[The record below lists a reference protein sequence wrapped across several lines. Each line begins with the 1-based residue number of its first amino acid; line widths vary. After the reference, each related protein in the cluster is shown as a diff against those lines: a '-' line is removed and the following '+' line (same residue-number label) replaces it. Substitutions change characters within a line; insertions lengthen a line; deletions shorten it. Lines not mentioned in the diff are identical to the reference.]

1 MKKNKKIALIVLL
14 FIVLVAIIIYAI
26 ITTYAT
32 FRSEF
37 SGNMEMENATWKIIV
52 NNTDISSQTVKNFT
66 IDKINVD
73 KSEGVEDGKLAPGS
87 KGNFNILIDP
97 TETDVSVK
105 YELKINTEYLD
116 ETNIKIESVN
126 ETLHSNALIRTG
138 ENAYTGVI
146 QLKDIQNGMNNNIQ
160 INIIWEDDEDQDMNV
175 GEVPNNQIKIPVELK
190 VSQYLGET
198 IEEYN

>member
-126 ETLHSNALIRTG
+126 ETLHSNTLIRTG
-138 ENAYTGVI
+138 ENTYTGVI
-146 QLKDIQNGMNNNIQ
+146 QLKDIQNSMNNNIQ
-160 INIIWEDDEDQDMNV
+160 INIIWEDDENQDMNV

>member
-87 KGNFNILIDP
+87 KGNFCWPSP
-97 TETDVSVK
+97 TRFYSR
-105 YELKINTEYLD
+105 LF
-116 ETNIKIESVN
+116 SP
-126 ETLHSNALIRTG
+126 G
-138 ENAYTGVI
+138 
-146 QLKDIQNGMNNNIQ
+146 
-160 INIIWEDDEDQDMNV
+160 
-175 GEVPNNQIKIPVELK
+175 
-190 VSQYLGET
+190 
-198 IEEYN
+198 